1 MKTHKYHVLLANM
14 IDNALLHLYGRVSAT
29 SRYVP
34 VVNRNEILV
43 RYLKSKSKLAS
54 YKSIKHELDT
64 MLRIARSKEGNLE
77 VKLQELRL
85 LANKHRKDVSAAH
98 VLFRLFESLHVD
110 YGFDSKLVN
119 DKQPILPE
127 IIYILADHIEHCFS
141 DEGKQIAPVSLLIE
155 TTRLTVLLNA
165 IERYPAFSY
174 ELHEWNEQ
182 TKQAHILLH
191 PQP

>member
-1 MKTHKYHVLLANM
+1 M

-34 VVNRNEILV
+34 VVNRN
-43 RYLKSKSKLAS
+43 
-54 YKSIKHELDT
+54 
-64 MLRIARSKEGNLE
+64 
-77 VKLQELRL
+77 
-85 LANKHRKDVSAAH
+85 
-98 VLFRLFESLHVD
+98 
-110 YGFDSKLVN
+110 KLVN